1 MKLKDFII
9 NENLIDSKFDIE
21 RAVLNKSNSTVNI
34 FIKIENVLSYEG
46 YVSLENKVKDLTK
59 VSLSLSKVNEN
70 TLNVKYSSGMMFL
83 PNIEI
88 SLIITAIYSNKIELT
103 YSCKPLMEIAVEKL
117 LPKLIS
123 NLPKGVIEIENKTI
137 KVDLEEIEQAKKV
150 LKFLS
155 LSDIVINDEIIEV
168 FAELK

>member
-1 MKLKDFII
+1 
-9 NENLIDSKFDIE
+9 
-21 RAVLNKSNSTVNI
+21 
-34 FIKIENVLSYEG
+34 
-46 YVSLENKVKDLTK
+46 
-59 VSLSLSKVNEN
+59 
-70 TLNVKYSSGMMFL
+70 MMFL
-83 PNIEI
+83 PSIEI

-123 NLPKGVIEIENKTI
+123 NQPKGVIEIENKTI

-168 FAELK
+168 FAELE

>member
-1 MKLKDFII
+1 MKL
-9 NENLIDSKFDIE
+9 
-21 RAVLNKSNSTVNI
+21 TVAYKEI
-34 FIKIENVLSYEG
+34 
-46 YVSLENKVKDLTK
+46 ENKVKEITK
-59 VSLSLSKVNEN
+59 VSLSLSREN
-70 TLNVKYSSGMMFL
+70 DKTLNIKYSSGIMLL
-83 PNIEI
+83 PSIEI

-137 KVDLEEIEQAKKV
+137 KIDLEEIEQAKKV

-155 LSDIVINDEIIEV
+155 LSDIIINDETIEA
-168 FAELK
+168 FAEIN

>member
-1 MKLKDFII
+1 MKLSVTYKEI
-9 NENLIDSKFDIE
+9 
-21 RAVLNKSNSTVNI
+21 
-34 FIKIENVLSYEG
+34 
-46 YVSLENKVKDLTK
+46 ENKVKELTK

-117 LPKLIS
+117 LPKLIP

-168 FAELK
+168 FAELE

>member
-1 MKLKDFII
+1 MKL
-9 NENLIDSKFDIE
+9 
-21 RAVLNKSNSTVNI
+21 TVAYKEI
-34 FIKIENVLSYEG
+34 
-46 YVSLENKVKDLTK
+46 ENKVKEITK

-70 TLNVKYSSGMMFL
+70 TLNVKYSSGIMLL
-83 PNIEI
+83 PSIEI

-103 YSCKPLMEIAVEKL
+103 YNCKPLMEIAVEKL

-137 KVDLEEIEQAKKV
+137 KIDLEEIEQAKKV

-155 LSDIVINDEIIEV
+155 LSDIVINNETIEV
-168 FAELK
+168 FAELE

>member
-1 MKLKDFII
+1 MKLSITYKEI
-9 NENLIDSKFDIE
+9 
-21 RAVLNKSNSTVNI
+21 
-34 FIKIENVLSYEG
+34 
-46 YVSLENKVKDLTK
+46 ENKVKDLTK
-59 VSLSLSKVNEN
+59 VSLSLCKVNEN

-137 KVDLEEIEQAKKV
+137 KVDLEEIEQAKKI

-168 FAELK
+168 FAEVK

>member
-1 MKLKDFII
+1 MKLSVTYKEI
-9 NENLIDSKFDIE
+9 
-21 RAVLNKSNSTVNI
+21 
-34 FIKIENVLSYEG
+34 
-46 YVSLENKVKDLTK
+46 ENKVKEITK
-59 VSLSLSKVNEN
+59 VSLSLSREN
-70 TLNVKYSSGMMFL
+70 DKTLNVKYSSGIMLL

-88 SLIITAIYSNKIELT
+88 SLIITAIYHNKIELT
-103 YSCKPLMEIAVEKL
+103 YSCKPLMEIAVKKL

-155 LSDIVINDEIIEV
+155 LSDILINDETIDIFGEIE
-168 FAELK
+168 

>member
-1 MKLKDFII
+1 MKLSITYKEI
-9 NENLIDSKFDIE
+9 
-21 RAVLNKSNSTVNI
+21 
-34 FIKIENVLSYEG
+34 
-46 YVSLENKVKDLTK
+46 ENKVKDLAK

-150 LKFLS
+150 LKFIS
-155 LSDIVINDEIIEV
+155 LSDILINDEIIEV
-168 FAELK
+168 FAELE

>member
-1 MKLKDFII
+1 MKLSITYKEI
-9 NENLIDSKFDIE
+9 
-21 RAVLNKSNSTVNI
+21 
-34 FIKIENVLSYEG
+34 
-46 YVSLENKVKDLTK
+46 ENKVKDLTK

-155 LSDIVINDEIIEV
+155 LSDIVINDETIEV
-168 FAELK
+168 FAEVK

>member
-1 MKLKDFII
+1 MKLSVTYKEI
-9 NENLIDSKFDIE
+9 
-21 RAVLNKSNSTVNI
+21 
-34 FIKIENVLSYEG
+34 
-46 YVSLENKVKDLTK
+46 ENKVKELTK
-59 VSLSLSKVNEN
+59 VSLSLSREN
-70 TLNVKYSSGMMFL
+70 DKTLNVKYSSGIMLL
-83 PNIEI
+83 PNLEI

-103 YSCKPLMEIAVEKL
+103 YSCKPLMEIAVSKM

-155 LSDIVINDEIIEV
+155 LSDILINNETIDIFGEIE
-168 FAELK
+168 

>member
-1 MKLKDFII
+1 MKLSITYKEI
-9 NENLIDSKFDIE
+9 
-21 RAVLNKSNSTVNI
+21 
-34 FIKIENVLSYEG
+34 
-46 YVSLENKVKDLTK
+46 ENKVKDLTK

-70 TLNVKYSSGMMFL
+70 TLNVKYSSGIMFL

-150 LKFLS
+150 LKFIS
-155 LSDIVINDEIIEV
+155 LSDILINNETIDVFGEIE
-168 FAELK
+168 

>member
-1 MKLKDFII
+1 MKLSVTYKEI
-9 NENLIDSKFDIE
+9 
-21 RAVLNKSNSTVNI
+21 
-34 FIKIENVLSYEG
+34 
-46 YVSLENKVKDLTK
+46 ENKVKELTK
-59 VSLSLSKVNEN
+59 VSLFLSRKNDK
-70 TLNVKYSSGMMFL
+70 TLNVKYSSGIMLL
-83 PNIEI
+83 PNLEI

-155 LSDIVINDEIIEV
+155 LSDILINNETIDIFGEIE
-168 FAELK
+168 

>member
-1 MKLKDFII
+1 MKLSVTYKEI
-9 NENLIDSKFDIE
+9 
-21 RAVLNKSNSTVNI
+21 
-34 FIKIENVLSYEG
+34 
-46 YVSLENKVKDLTK
+46 ENKVKDLTK

-103 YSCKPLMEIAVEKL
+103 YSCKPLMEIAVSKM

-155 LSDIVINDEIIEV
+155 LSDILINNETIDVFGEIE
-168 FAELK
+168 

>member
-1 MKLKDFII
+1 MKL
-9 NENLIDSKFDIE
+9 
-21 RAVLNKSNSTVNI
+21 TVAYKEI
-34 FIKIENVLSYEG
+34 
-46 YVSLENKVKDLTK
+46 ENKVKEITK

-155 LSDIVINDEIIEV
+155 LSDILINNETIDIFGEIE
-168 FAELK
+168 

>member
-1 MKLKDFII
+1 MKLSITYKEI
-9 NENLIDSKFDIE
+9 
-21 RAVLNKSNSTVNI
+21 
-34 FIKIENVLSYEG
+34 
-46 YVSLENKVKDLTK
+46 ENKVKDLTK

-155 LSDIVINDEIIEV
+155 LSDIVINDEIIVV
-168 FAELK
+168 FAELE

>member
-1 MKLKDFII
+1 MKLSVTYKEI
-9 NENLIDSKFDIE
+9 
-21 RAVLNKSNSTVNI
+21 
-34 FIKIENVLSYEG
+34 
-46 YVSLENKVKDLTK
+46 ENKVKDLTK

-70 TLNVKYSSGMMFL
+70 TLNVKYSSGIMLL

-103 YSCKPLMEIAVEKL
+103 YSCKPLMEIAVSKM

-150 LKFLS
+150 LKFIS
-155 LSDIVINDEIIEV
+155 LSNILINNETIDVFGEIE
-168 FAELK
+168 

>member
-1 MKLKDFII
+1 MKLSITYKEI
-9 NENLIDSKFDIE
+9 
-21 RAVLNKSNSTVNI
+21 
-34 FIKIENVLSYEG
+34 
-46 YVSLENKVKDLTK
+46 ENKVKDLTK

-70 TLNVKYSSGMMFL
+70 TLNVKYSSGMMLL
-83 PNIEI
+83 PNLEI

-103 YSCKPLMEIAVEKL
+103 YSCKPLMEIAVSKM

-150 LKFLS
+150 LKFIS
-155 LSDIVINDEIIEV
+155 LSDILINNETIDVFGEIE
-168 FAELK
+168 

>member
-1 MKLKDFII
+1 MKLSITYKEI
-9 NENLIDSKFDIE
+9 
-21 RAVLNKSNSTVNI
+21 
-34 FIKIENVLSYEG
+34 
-46 YVSLENKVKDLTK
+46 ENKVKDLTK

-150 LKFLS
+150 LKFIS
-155 LSDIVINDEIIEV
+155 LSDILINDEIIEV
-168 FAELK
+168 FAELE

>member
-1 MKLKDFII
+1 MKLSVTYKEI
-9 NENLIDSKFDIE
+9 
-21 RAVLNKSNSTVNI
+21 
-34 FIKIENVLSYEG
+34 
-46 YVSLENKVKDLTK
+46 ENKVKDLTK

-70 TLNVKYSSGMMFL
+70 TLNVKYSSGIMLL

-103 YSCKPLMEIAVEKL
+103 YSCKPLMEIAVSKM

-150 LKFLS
+150 LKFIS
-155 LSDIVINDEIIEV
+155 LSDILINNETIDVFGEIE
-168 FAELK
+168 